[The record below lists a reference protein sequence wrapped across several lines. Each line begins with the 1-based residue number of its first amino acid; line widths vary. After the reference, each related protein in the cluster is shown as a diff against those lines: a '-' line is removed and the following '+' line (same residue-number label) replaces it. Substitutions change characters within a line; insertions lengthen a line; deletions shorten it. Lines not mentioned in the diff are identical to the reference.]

1 MQART
6 ATGTGKRTVFTA
18 WILVLALVQVAE
30 EEVVGGMYIVL
41 VVVVVVA
48 VVVVV
53 VVGGVA
59 VAATVVAAVAETIV
73 FDVEA
78 AVALASH

>member
-30 EEVVGGMYIVL
+30 EEVGGMYIVL